1 VSKQAFIKAREAFNE
16 YAALD
21 GNRVPHTDVEM
32 SALQVRLARW
42 GAHNFG
48 AQTTSQMAL
57 GIAEEIGELAEA
69 QFAQM
74 LQEMREQ
81 NAPTRILTLALAAY
95 AGSVAHNALKADQRI
110 RTDGDVEK
118 FREKMADAIADQ
130 AVFTMQLCTLMRLDY
145 GTILE
150 ETAEHVML
158 RDWKQFPKNGRNE

>member
-1 VSKQAFIKAREAFNE
+1 MSKLAYVKAREAFNN
-16 YAALD
+16 YAGLD
-21 GNRVPHTDVEM
+21 GNHVPPTDVHI
-32 SALQVRLARW
+32 SALQVRLTRW
-42 GAHNFG
+42 ATHNFG
-48 AQTTSQMAL
+48 AQTTSQQAL

-69 QFAQM
+69 QFEQM
-74 LQEMREQ
+74 LREMREQ

-95 AGSVAHNALKADQRI
+95 AGKVAHNALKADQGI

-130 AVFTMQLCTLMRLDY
+130 AVFTMQLCTLLRLDY

-158 RDWKQFPKNGRNE
+158 RNWRMFPKNGRTE